1 MEHIE
6 KLADALNI
14 EITDDY
20 RLNATDMEISEWNT
34 ADSYEVFVIT
44 EDPRNLNW
52 EYDVHYYEPSF
63 DTVISRMKELDPG
76 STVYVSDYDKYLDE
90 TDVNDWLENFKELK
104 NEN

>member
-6 KLADALNI
+6 KLADALNV

-20 RLNATDMEISEWNT
+20 KLNATDMEISEWNT

-63 DTVISRMKELDPG
+63 DTVISRIKELPPS

>member
-6 KLADALNI
+6 KLADALNV

-20 RLNATDMEISEWNT
+20 KLNATDMEISEWNT

-44 EDPRNLNW
+44 EDPKNLNW
-52 EYDVHYYEPSF
+52 EYDVYYYEPSF
-63 DTVISRMKELDPG
+63 DTIIERMKELPSG